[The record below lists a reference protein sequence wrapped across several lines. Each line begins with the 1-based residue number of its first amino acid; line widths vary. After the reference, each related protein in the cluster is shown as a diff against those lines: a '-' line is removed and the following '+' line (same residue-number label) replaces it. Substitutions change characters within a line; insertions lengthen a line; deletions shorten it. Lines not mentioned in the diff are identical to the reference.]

1 MWFHKTKWSKGQ
13 MALKV
18 GAPSFS
24 FYHNKKHPLISYKAI
39 KNFKNFISKLFKKF
53 KKEPVKWLCFFK

>member
-1 MWFHKTKWSKGQ
+1 

-24 FYHNKKHPLISYKAI
+24 FYHNKKNPLISYKAV
-39 KNFKNFISKLFKKF
+39 KNFKNFNSKLFKKF
-53 KKEPVKWLCFFK
+53 KKESVKRLCFFK